1 MEVSVHRETF
11 TCHVGLCYLS
21 IKTWDQG
28 CVLVTQSCP
37 TLCDPMEP
45 RQAPLSM
52 EFSRREYRSAEPFP
66 SPGNLF
72 NPGRL
77 PCRQILHHLN
87 CQGSQAARSST
98 RTAGQKARS
107 GPSVLLIWQTFSNY
121 RLNGEWTDASRPS
134 INTPAT
140 PHPLSIQ
147 MAAEAWKCFPTAS
160 KGSQRAFHTPYGFM
174 IPVHEDLG
182 SREGHQMAG
191 RQKNPGLHGM

>member
-1 MEVSVHRETF
+1 MRVHRETF
-11 TCHVGLCYLS
+11 TCHAGLCYLS
-21 IKTWDQG
+21 IKTRDQG

-37 TLCDPMEP
+37 ILCDPIEP

-52 EFSRREYRSAEPFP
+52 EFSRQEYRSAEPFP

-77 PCRQILHHLN
+77 PCRQILHHLSR
-87 CQGSQAARSST
+87 QGSQAAHSSM
-98 RTAGQKARS
+98 RTAGRKAGS
-107 GPSVLLIWQTFSNY
+107 EPSVLLTWKA
-121 RLNGEWTDASRPS
+121 EWTDVSRPS

-140 PHPLSIQ
+140 PRPLSIQ
-147 MAAEAWKCFPTAS
+147 MAAEAWKYFPTAS
-160 KGSQRAFHTPYGFM
+160 EGSQRAFHAPCGFM

-191 RQKNPGLHGM
+191 RQKNPGLRGMQL